1 MSATYDAIE
10 ILVNKDWII
19 TSKVDKII
27 QHELHVVNKVVKMS
41 EQVIPINYVSTQP
54 KVSVREINEVLSI
67 KKIILS
73 TIHVNWVIW
82 KMDHTDR

>member
-67 KKIILS
+67 KTIIIS